1 MKLGDIVDIAV
12 SGLLAQRSRMAVTA
26 SNVANAETTRTAEG
40 GVYQRRDPVFRA
52 TSAAGPFASR
62 LDRALRGVEVTR
74 VVRDPR
80 PPVTRFEPGHPD
92 ADENGLVAYPRVS
105 VVEEITNMM
114 SATRSYEANL
124 VILKKVRAMSNAAL
138 QIGR

>member
-12 SGLLAQRSRMAVTA
+12 SGLMAQRSRMAVTA

-40 GVYQRRDPVFRA
+40 GAYQRRDPVFRA
-52 TSAAGPFASR
+52 TSPAGPFSDR
-62 LDRALRGVEVTR
+62 LDRAMRGVEVTR

-80 PPVTRFEPGHPD
+80 APVTRFDPGHPD
-92 ADENGLVAYPRVS
+92 ADADGFVAYPRVN
-105 VVEEITNMM
+105 VVEEIANMM
-114 SATRSYEANL
+114 SASRSYEANL
-124 VILKKVRAMSNAAL
+124 VILNKVRAMSRAAL